1 MLVVMHKKGNT
12 MYKLKW
18 RSNGSFELIKG
29 DDNAKLVEVNIEFPE
44 GKSEA
49 GGHTFTMWQVE
60 LT

>member
-1 MLVVMHKKGNT
+1 